1 MTAKEMINEIEALPV
16 EDRIAVAET
25 VLRSL
30 NVPESEHDTEW
41 AAVANRRLHD
51 LREGR
56 VEPVSLEDVKKS
68 IARRF
73 SS

>member
-16 EDRIAVAET
+16 EDRIAVAES

-56 VEPVSLEDVKKS
+56 VESVSLEDVKKS